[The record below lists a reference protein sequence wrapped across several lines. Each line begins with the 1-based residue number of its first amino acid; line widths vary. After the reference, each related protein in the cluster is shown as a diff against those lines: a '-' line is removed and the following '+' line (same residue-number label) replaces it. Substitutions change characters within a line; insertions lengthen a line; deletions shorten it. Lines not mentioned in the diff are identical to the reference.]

1 MLPAAEDRVEAE
13 ELMRW
18 MALRLAA
25 ILMALLPM
33 SATAQGIQPNPA
45 LRANADALVAILDG
59 RGAYDAYFAEIF
71 RKQVPAAQFATIVDR
86 LKATLGEPLK
96 IESLT
101 ATSAWSADLV
111 VAYARGTAS
120 VRLALDPAAPHLA
133 TGLLITGTGA
143 RDDSLAKIEAE
154 FRALP
159 GDSGFGLYAL
169 GDGKPAPIL
178 EYRADI
184 AAPLGSAFK
193 LWVLAELARQVAADE
208 RHWADVVKVGPP
220 SLPSGVLQT
229 WPAGS
234 PVTVQTLATLMIS
247 ISDNTATDTLLTT
260 LGRAK
265 IDAMA
270 ASAGGSAPVMTTR
283 EMFALKGDAALTKTW
298 VTGSVDERR
307 ALLVDNAVKISTAK
321 LDPTVFAGKPVAID
335 SVEWFASPVA
345 MTGMLDRL
353 RGADD
358 TTRAVLAVNAGIDPT
373 IAKRFK
379 YVGFKG
385 GGEPGVLSL
394 NYLVQSKDGR
404 WYAATGNWHRMDD
417 AVNEVKFAGLMGR
430 ALALLAAR

>member
-1 MLPAAEDRVEAE
+1 
-13 ELMRW
+13 MRGL
-18 MALRLAA
+18 ALW
-25 ILMALLPM
+25 LMALAVALLPVG
-33 SATAQGIQPNPA
+33 AVAQGAMADPA
-45 LRANADALVAILDG
+45 LRAKADALVAILDG
-59 RGAYDAYFAEIF
+59 RGAYDAFFAGSF
-71 RKQVPAAQFATIVDR
+71 REKVPKAQFATIVEK
-86 LKATLGEPLK
+86 LKATLGAPQK

-111 VAYARGTAS
+111 VGYERGTAS
-120 VRLALDPAAPHLA
+120 VRLVIDPEAPHAA

-143 RDDSLAKIEAE
+143 RDDSLAKVEAE

-159 GDSGFGLYAL
+159 GASGFGLYAL
-169 GDGKPAPIL
+169 GNGKPEPIL
-178 EYRADI
+178 EYRADV

-208 RHWADVVKVGPP
+208 RHWADVVKAGPP

-229 WPAGS
+229 WPAES

-247 ISDNTATDTLLTT
+247 ISDNTATDTLLST

-270 ASAGGSAPVMTTR
+270 EATGGSVPVMTTR
-283 EMFALKGDAALTKTW
+283 EMFALKGDAALTKAW
-298 VTGSVDERR
+298 AAGSVDERR

-335 SVEWFASPVA
+335 SVEWFASPAA
-345 MTGMLDRL
+345 MAGVLDRL
-353 RGADD
+353 RGADA
-358 TTRAVLAVNAGIDPT
+358 TTRAVLAVNAGVDPA
-373 IAKRFK
+373 IAKRFG

-385 GGEPGVLSL
+385 GGEPGVLTL
-394 NYLVQSKDGR
+394 NYLVQAKDGR
-404 WYAATGNWHRMDD
+404 WYAATGNWHRPDD
-417 AVNEVKFAGLMGR
+417 AVNEVRFAGLMGR